1 MDQHP
6 IWIRKMYANIY
17 PSNEQTLKRAN
28 SHQRVKG
35 SAAVS
40 FKNIHEKTKLD
51 RLYQHGSAKIRFPKT
66 YDGFSEAVLIN
77 TAGGLTGGDQ
87 LDWNIS
93 LDAKT
98 SAVFTTQAC
107 EKSYQ
112 SSSGTAHVSTQIT
125 VGENATCH
133 WLPQE
138 TILYEGSALN
148 RTLDIQLSQTSKL
161 IALESVMLG
170 REAMGEALKKCTF
183 RDRWRIYRDGKLIF
197 ADNVKLEGDM
207 EALEE
212 ASALMSGNKAFATL
226 LYCGTQDNEQL
237 TKIADKLQ
245 SSLKGRSMAVSI
257 VEGKLVAR
265 FLAQDTYVLRQIL
278 MPILKELSGN
288 DLPRVWRI

>member
-6 IWIRKMYANIY
+6 IWIRRMYANIY
-17 PSNEQTLKRAN
+17 PSNEKAPKRAS

-40 FKNIHEKTKLD
+40 FKNVHEKTKLD

-66 YDGFSEAVLIN
+66 YGGFSEAVLIN

-93 LDAKT
+93 LDANT

-112 SSSGTAHVSTQIT
+112 SSSNTAHVSTQIT

-138 TILYEGSALN
+138 TILYEGSACL
-148 RTLDIQLSQTSKL
+148 LYTSP
-161 IALESVMLG
+161 SP
-170 REAMGEALKKCTF
+170 
-183 RDRWRIYRDGKLIF
+183 RDRQKSR
-197 ADNVKLEGDM
+197 M
-207 EALEE
+207 PS
-212 ASALMSGNKAFATL
+212 SA
-226 LYCGTQDNEQL
+226 
-237 TKIADKLQ
+237 
-245 SSLKGRSMAVSI
+245 
-257 VEGKLVAR
+257 
-265 FLAQDTYVLRQIL
+265 
-278 MPILKELSGN
+278 
-288 DLPRVWRI
+288 

>member
-1 MDQHP
+1 MAQHP

-17 PSNEQTLKRAN
+17 PSNQQTSKRVT

-35 SAAVS
+35 RAAVS
-40 FKNIHEKTKLD
+40 FKTVDAKTKLD

-66 YDGFSEAVLIN
+66 YSGFSEAVLIN
-77 TAGGLTGGDQ
+77 TAGGLTGGDK

-93 LDAKT
+93 LDADA

-112 SSSGTAHVSTQIT
+112 SSSDTAHVSTQIT

-148 RTLDIQLSQTSKL
+148 RTFDVQLAKTSKL

-170 REAMGEALKKCTF
+170 RDAMGEVLKHCAFK
-183 RDRWRIYRDGKLIF
+183 DRWRIYRDGKIVF
-197 ADNVKLEGDM
+197 ADNINLEGDI
-207 EALEE
+207 EALEK
-212 ASALMSGNKAFATL
+212 ASAMMSGNKAFATL
-226 LYCGTQDNEQL
+226 LVCGTQDDEQL
-237 TKIADKLQ
+237 AKTADSLQ
-245 SSLKGRSMAVSI
+245 SSFKDQSMAVS
-257 VEGKLVAR
+257 VFGGKLVAR
-265 FLAQDTYVLRQIL
+265 FLAQDTYLLRQTL
-278 MPILKELSGN
+278 MPLLKELSGN

>member
-1 MDQHP
+1 MH
-6 IWIRKMYANIY
+6 ANIC
-17 PSNEQTLKRAN
+17 PSETLSSKQN
-28 SHQRVKG
+28 SPHQRVKG

-40 FKNIHEKTKLD
+40 FKYSNEKTKLD

-66 YDGFSEAVLIN
+66 YGGFSEAVLIN

-87 LDWNIS
+87 LDWSIT
-93 LDAKT
+93 LDAET
-98 SAVFTTQAC
+98 NTVFTTQAC
-107 EKSYQ
+107 EKAYK
-112 SSSGTAHVSTQIT
+112 SSSDTAHVSTQIT

-148 RTLDIQLSQTSKL
+148 RTLDVHLSKTAKL

-170 REAMGEALKKCTF
+170 REAMGETLTHCTF
-183 RDRWRIYRDGKLIF
+183 KDQWRIYREGKLIF
-197 ADNVKLEGDM
+197 ADNIKLEGDIKV
-207 EALEE
+207 LEQK
-212 ASALMSGNKAFATL
+212 SALMSGNKAFATL
-226 LYCGTQDNEQL
+226 VYCGTQDDEQL

-245 SSLKGRSMAVSI
+245 SSLKNQDMAVSI
-257 VEGKLVAR
+257 FEGKLVAR
-265 FLAQDTYVLRQIL
+265 FLARDTYELRRYL